1 MKKIV
6 FVALAVIALCLE
18 GCKDKVTTQYTIGC
32 LGYQNSSMGTT
43 EWQVLES
50 YFKSH
55 VDYNQ
60 LVSFEGVSLAE
71 NDAQARAYYDE
82 QMAKIDIPYVCTLL
96 SGSDYF
102 IYGIATLNA
111 SGDYRV
117 VKAMKFMPGG
127 ATEVTEITE

>member
-6 FVALAVIALCLE
+6 FVVLAVVALCLG

-32 LGYQNSSMGTT
+32 LGYQHSTMGTT
-43 EWQVLES
+43 EWQVLEN

-55 VDYNQ
+55 VEYNQ

-82 QMAKIDIPYVCTLL
+82 QMAKIDTAYVCTLL
-96 SGSDYF
+96 SGSDFF

-111 SGDYRV
+111 SGDYRFI
-117 VKAMKFMPGG
+117 KAMKFMPDG
-127 ATEVTEITE
+127 ATEVAE

>member
-6 FVALAVIALCLE
+6 FVAIAALSLCFG
-18 GCKDKVTTQYTIGC
+18 GCKDKVTTTYTIGC
-32 LGYQNSSMGTT
+32 LGYLHSTMGAT
-43 EWQVLES
+43 EWQALQE
-50 YFKSH
+50 YFISH
-55 VDYNQ
+55 VDYNN
-60 LVSFEGVSLAE
+60 LVSFDGVSLAE
-71 NDAQARAYYDE
+71 NDAQARKYYDE
-82 QMAKIDIPYVCTLL
+82 QMAKIDIPYVCALL

-127 ATEVTEITE
+127 ATEVTEVTE

>member
-6 FVALAVIALCLE
+6 FVAIAVLTLCLG
-18 GCKDKVTTQYTIGC
+18 GCKNKVTTTYTVGC
-32 LGYQNSSMGTT
+32 LGYQNSSMGAT
-43 EWQVLES
+43 EWQALQD
-50 YFKSH
+50 YFITH
-55 VDYNQ
+55 VDYNK

-71 NDAQARAYYDE
+71 NDAQAREYFNE
-82 QMAKIDIPYVCTLL
+82 QMAKIDIQYVCTLL